1 MGGILRAPCISTVTC
16 WLTLAGLICAGT
28 ATADTVWFRSAG
40 PPPSP
45 LATRLAAQHGM
56 VARAEPGDPISGE
69 LYRPAGAG
77 PFPAVLA
84 LPGCTGRFDP
94 ASERDI
100 THRYTG
106 RGYIVL
112 WVDSLGARGIRQQCG
127 FVPHPVDLALDAY
140 GTLDFLA
147 AQPFVDP
154 ARVIVLGFAQG
165 GTAALGLASPSGY
178 AQGVSPYRFIAVIAY
193 SPHCYPGFATVTVPT
208 LILTGEVDSWNPAVE
223 CEAMMAQR
231 AGAGAPERL
240 IVFPGAYHGF
250 NLVGL
255 KDHPTEVLWHYMDY
269 NEHAD
274 RAAWAAVDAFLTA
287 LARYSYCVTYSA

>member
-1 MGGILRAPCISTVTC
+1 
-16 WLTLAGLICAGT
+16 LAA
-28 ATADTVWFRSAG
+28 
-40 PPPSP
+40 
-45 LATRLAAQHGM
+45 RLAAQRGT

-77 PFPAVLA
+77 PFPAVVA
-84 LPGCTGRFDP
+84 LPGCTGRLDP
-94 ASERDI
+94 LSERDI
-100 THRYTG
+100 TRHYTE
-106 RGYIVL
+106 RGYVVL
-112 WVDSLGARGIRQQCG
+112 WVDSLGARGIQQQCG

-140 GTLDFLA
+140 GALDFLA
-147 AQPFVDP
+147 AQSFIDP

-165 GTAALGLASPSGY
+165 GTTALGLASPSGY
-178 AQGVSPYRFIAVIAY
+178 AQGVSPHRFIAAIAY
-193 SPHCYPGFATVTVPT
+193 SPLCYPGFATVTVPT

-231 AGAGAPERL
+231 TGAGAPERL

-274 RAAWAAVDAFLTA
+274 RAAWAAVEAFLTA
-287 LARYSYCVTYSA
+287 LQR